1 MGEFQTAERILGQEF
16 LPMRAKILEIAASLD
31 RIDRAEGEAVGIEL
45 EKLQTA
51 LRILLEAKGDR
62 AEQVQLL
69 FSLDYQET
77 WREDLEL

>member
-1 MGEFQTAERILGQEF
+1 MGQLHTAEQVLGLEF

-31 RIDRAEGEAVGIEL
+31 RIDRAEGEAAGIEL

-51 LRILLEAKGDR
+51 LRILLEAEGDR

-69 FSLDYQET
+69 FSLDYEET